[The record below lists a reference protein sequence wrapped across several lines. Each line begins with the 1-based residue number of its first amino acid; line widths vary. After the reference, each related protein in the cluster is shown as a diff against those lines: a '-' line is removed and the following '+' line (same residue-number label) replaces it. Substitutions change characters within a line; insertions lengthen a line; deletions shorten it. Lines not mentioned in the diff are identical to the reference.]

1 MSGQWCDFRH
11 GLYWCDK
18 MLNTG
23 LVYEQNEMGS
33 VGIAFPVLSQVRHP
47 KGGYALVNS
56 FDNKQTCV
64 VAVAGETTNYD

>member
-1 MSGQWCDFRH
+1 
-11 GLYWCDK
+11 
-18 MLNTG
+18 
-23 LVYEQNEMGS
+23 MGS

-64 VAVAGETTNYD
+64 VAMAGETTELSLIDVCSLEMT